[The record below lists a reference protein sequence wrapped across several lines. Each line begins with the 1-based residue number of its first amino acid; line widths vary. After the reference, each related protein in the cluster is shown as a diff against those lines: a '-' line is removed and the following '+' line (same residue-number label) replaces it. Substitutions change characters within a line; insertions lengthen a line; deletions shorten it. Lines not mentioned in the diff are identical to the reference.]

1 MDYIFFVVK
10 KRLNNQTLKLV
21 DDKMQKLIW
30 CVRSVRKIE
39 GMNTVQKKSFG
50 FQIILIFLIPALVM
64 LYFAYYFIAAKYE
77 TLKASELYI
86 YASKNV
92 QAISRLIH
100 NIQLERGMS
109 AGYLVLENEYDK
121 KRLKK
126 KLLSQQQMSDASY
139 RMFTAYIDDKSEMK
153 QKLDDLL
160 QYKNKKFERNVI
172 RLFYDISQIRNAVL
186 SHRISFEEEIGYYS
200 KINRN
205 LLNLVY
211 VLLTH
216 FDKNYGNL
224 MDIYRLEELKEI
236 EGLERAYVY
245 NYLLSKNKKLFARV
259 RELFIEEKKFTNEYL
274 SDASMENTL
283 LYNKIVERES
293 QQKVEKFEK
302 ALLNERLSE
311 KDAAEWFKISTER
324 IDELEKLSLY
334 ILEKYYQNVHKVYKV
349 QKKALYWTVFVWM
362 MAIVSLMFML
372 YILIKLLR
380 SHAKMLEDLRIASYT
395 FDSQEAV
402 TITDPNGKIIRV
414 NNAFS
419 EITGYS
425 EDEVIGKKPNI
436 LKSGR
441 HSEKFYQNMWDALHT
456 KGKWSGEIYNKRK
469 NGVIYPER
477 LSITAI
483 KDDND
488 VTTHYIAQF
497 IDISELKE
505 AEENAKFQAGHDF
518 LTKLPNRKSM
528 IERLEEE
535 TLRAQRHGYL
545 DAFFFLDLDGFK
557 KINDNYGHHI
567 GDEILVEVAKRLR
580 ETVRDDD
587 YIARIS
593 GDEFCVMLLDIGKN
607 ESHAA
612 HTAKIVSEKIIDAVS
627 KVFEINEHRVYLGV
641 SIGIKLF
648 PDGIKD
654 AYEII
659 NSADAAMYK
668 AKEAGK
674 NRYVFFN
681 DAIDAEIREI
691 SILKQEIKD
700 AFLEREF
707 VFYIQP
713 KVKTADESVVGGEM
727 LLRWQHPQRGLL
739 YPGDFL
745 KVIKEMGKLK
755 EIGMMG
761 VERACR
767 FLTKHGPIEGT
778 LSVNVSTYDLIS
790 NDFIDFVVK
799 TVLEC
804 GIEPGQIEFEI
815 LENELIE
822 EFELVQNNLEKLKTV
837 GIKISID
844 DFGTGYSSI
853 GYLRR
858 LSLDALKIDRY
869 FVQDIDNET
878 TKELVS
884 MIVGIAKTLR
894 LDLIVE
900 GVETKEQ
907 LERIRFLGIDYAQ
920 GFYFGKAV
928 KEEEFVKLLK

>member
-1 MDYIFFVVK
+1 MAG
-10 KRLNNQTLKLV
+10 L
-21 DDKMQKLIW
+21 
-30 CVRSVRKIE
+30 
-39 GMNTVQKKSFG
+39 QKKSFG
-50 FQIILIFLIPALVM
+50 FQIILIFLIPAIVM

-92 QAISRLIH
+92 QIISRLIH

-109 AGYLVLENEYDK
+109 AGYLVLSKNDAELRERLLEQQK
-121 KRLKK
+121 KSDRSYKVFAK
-126 KLLSQQQMSDASY
+126 YTQDTSQ
-139 RMFTAYIDDKSEMK
+139 MK
-153 QKLDDLL
+153 QRLDALL
-160 QYKNKKFERNVI
+160 HYKNEKFEREVL
-172 RLFYDISQIRNAVL
+172 RLFYDISNVRKSVL
-186 SHRISFEEEIGYYS
+186 SRSISFEKEIAFYS
-200 KINRN
+200 NINRN
-205 LLNLVY
+205 LLNLMY
-211 VLLTH
+211 ILLSH
-216 FDKNYGNL
+216 FDKSYGNL
-224 MDIYRLEELKEI
+224 MDIYKLEELKEI

-245 NYLLSKNKKLFARV
+245 NYLLSKNRKLVAKI
-259 RELFIEEKKFTNEYL
+259 RELFIEEKKFVNEYL
-274 SDASMENTL
+274 SDASLENIL
-283 LYNKIVERES
+283 LYNQIVKRES
-293 QQKVEKFEK
+293 QQKVEVFEEE
-302 ALLNERLSE
+302 LLQGELSE
-311 KDAAEWFKISTER
+311 KDAAAWFRISTER
-324 IDELEKLSLY
+324 IDELEKLSIY
-334 ILEKYYQNVHKVYKV
+334 ILQKYHKRIYEVYEN
-349 QKKALYWTVFVWM
+349 QKKALYWTVFVWA
-362 MAIVSLMFML
+362 MAIVSLMFLL
-372 YILIKLLR
+372 YVLTKLLR
-380 SHAKMLEDLRIASYT
+380 THSRMLEDLRIASYT

-402 TITDPNGKIIRV
+402 TITDPNGRIIRV
-414 NNAFS
+414 NKAFS

-425 EDEVIGKKPNI
+425 KEEVVGKNPSI

-441 HSEKFYQNMWDALHT
+441 HSAEFYQNMWDALHT

-469 NGVIYPER
+469 SGEVYPER

-497 IDISELKE
+497 IDISELKR

-528 IERLEEE
+528 IERLQEE
-535 TLRAQRHGYL
+535 LPRAQRHGYL
-545 DAFFFLDLDGFK
+545 DAFLFLDLDGFK
-557 KINDNYGHHI
+557 KINDNYGHHV
-567 GDEILVEVAKRLR
+567 GDKILVEVAKRLK
-580 ETVRDDD
+580 ETVRSDD

-593 GDEFCVMLLDIGKN
+593 GDEFCVILLNLDKN
-607 ESHAA
+607 ESKAA
-612 HTAKIVSEKIIDAVS
+612 QTAKIVAEKIIDAIS
-627 KVFEINEHRVYLGV
+627 KVFIVDEHKLYLGV

-668 AKEAGK
+668 AKESGK

-681 DAIDAEIREI
+681 DEIDAEIRQLSVLE
-691 SILKQEIKD
+691 QEIKH
-700 AFLEREF
+700 AFLEHEF

-713 KVKTADESVVGGEM
+713 KVKLEDQSVVGGEM
-727 LLRWQHPQRGLL
+727 LLRWRHPKKGLL

-761 VERACR
+761 VDQACR
-767 FLTKHGPIEGT
+767 FLKHHGPIEGT
-778 LSVNVSTYDLIS
+778 LSVNVSTYDLVS
-790 NDFIDFVVK
+790 DDFIDFVVK

-804 GIEPGQIEFEI
+804 GIEPAQVEFEI

-822 EFELVQNNLEKLKTV
+822 EFELVQNNLAKLKKI

-869 FVQDIDNET
+869 FVQDIENKT
-878 TKELVS
+878 TKELVG
-884 MIVGIAKTLR
+884 MIVGIART
-894 LDLIVE
+894 LDLDVIVE
-900 GVETKEQ
+900 GIETKEQ
-907 LERIRFLGIDYAQ
+907 LESIRALGAEYAQ
-920 GFYFGKAV
+920 GFYFGKAI
-928 KEEEFVKLLK
+928 EQEEFAKLLK